1 MTRDIHPYLTPRAEI
16 RLNLDWLAAGS
27 VNGVIVL

>member
-1 MTRDIHPYLTPRAEI
+1 MTMKLLNPVAEPDA

-27 VNGVIVL
+27 VNGVIFL